1 VPRDRSLEEFLD
13 GITSDE
19 DESETSGDTGS
30 EASDAS
36 GDASDAGPADP
47 EAATSG
53 PESDSEG
60 PEPLAPTYRWS
71 ADGGACSNCGD
82 PARARWHGDDGF
94 VCRRCKEW

>member
-1 VPRDRSLEEFLD
+1 VPRDRSLEEFL
-13 GITSDE
+13 GGSTSDE

-36 GDASDAGPADP
+36 GDTGKT
-47 EAATSG
+47 EA
-53 PESDSEG
+53 
-60 PEPLAPTYRWS
+60 EPLAPTYRWS
-71 ADGGACSNCGD
+71 ADAGTCSDCGD